1 METTKGASAYTRRVI
16 DDELDELMPAL
27 AAISIDGP
35 KGVGKTATASRR
47 ASTIFRLDEAAAA
60 ELIRA
65 HPDRLRDVPQPIL
78 LDEWQR
84 VPAVWDVVRRRVDE
98 DDSPGQFLLT
108 GSATPTAPTHS
119 GAGRIFPL
127 RMRPLSMA
135 ERALEPTTVSL
146 RDLFRG
152 SATIQGRSG
161 LLLPDYVREIVVS
174 GFPGI
179 RDLPGR
185 ARRGQLDGYIERIV
199 GHDFEEQGLR
209 VRRPQNLRGWLAAYA
224 AASASTASYAT
235 ILRAAT
241 PGESNARPT
250 KVTANSYRNIL
261 AQLWILDPV
270 HAWLPTHNDFARL
283 GSAPK
288 HFLADPA
295 LAARLLEV
303 DETRLLSGATA
314 GMLGPQDG
322 TMLGRLFESL
332 VALSLQSYAQANE
345 ATVTHFRSQDGDREV
360 DFVLHRGDRAN
371 VAIEVKLAASVGD
384 HDVRHLLWLKSRL
397 GEELAD
403 MVVVYTGSTAY
414 RRPDGVAV
422 VPLSLLGH

>member
-1 METTKGASAYTRRVI
+1 MAQLAEYRRRVI
-16 DDELDELMPAL
+16 DDELDELMPSL

-35 KGVGKTATASRR
+35 KGVGKTATATQRV
-47 ASTIFRLDEAAAA
+47 ATLFKLDEPAAAQ
-60 ELIRA
+60 LVRA
-65 HPDRLRDVPQPIL
+65 YPEQLVHVEKPLL

-84 VPAVWDVVRRRVDE
+84 VPEVWDMVRRQVDA
-98 DDSPGQFLLT
+98 DNSGAQFLLT
-108 GSATPTAPTHS
+108 GSATPTEPTHS
-119 GAGRIFPL
+119 GAGRIFPM

-135 ERALEPTTVSL
+135 ERNLEPTTVSL
-146 RDLFRG
+146 RDLFSGNAAIRG
-152 SATIQGRSG
+152 ESTLA
-161 LLLPDYVREIVVS
+161 LPDYVREIVVS

-185 ARRGQLDGYIERIV
+185 ARRGQLDGYIDRII

-209 VRRPQNLRGWLAAYA
+209 VRRPQTLRGWLAGYA
-224 AASASTASYAT
+224 AATASTASYAA

-241 PGESNARPT
+241 PGESDARPT
-250 KVTANSYRNIL
+250 KVTALTYRDIL

-270 HAWLPTHNDFARL
+270 NAWLPTHNDFARL

-303 DETRLLSGATA
+303 DEERLLAGATA

-332 VALSLQSYAQANE
+332 VALSVQTYAQANE
-345 ATVTHFRSQDGDREV
+345 ATVNHFRSQDGDREV
-360 DFVLHRGDRAN
+360 DFILHRGDRTN
-371 VAIEVKLAASVGD
+371 VAIEVKLAASVSD
-384 HDVRHLLWLKSRL
+384 KDVKHLLWLKSRL
-397 GEELAD
+397 GQELVD
-403 MVVVYTGSTAY
+403 MVVVYTGKIAY
-414 RRPDGVAV
+414 RRQDGVAV
-422 VPLSLLGH
+422 IPLSLLGH